1 MGVALHP
8 DLAEL
13 AFLLGTWRG
22 EGEGSWPGVDDFS
35 FAEELAVEHA
45 GHAWLV
51 YTQRSWSP
59 GDGSAIHY
67 ERGFVRPAGP
77 GRAELV
83 LAHPIGVAEIA
94 EGEVR
99 DGVLEVASTSVSIS
113 GTASEVTELRRRVEV
128 ERDRLT
134 YELHMAMREIP
145 LTSHI
150 RSRLTRA

>member
-1 MGVALHP
+1 
-8 DLAEL
+8 
-13 AFLLGTWRG
+13 
-22 EGEGSWPGVDDFS
+22 
-35 FAEELAVEHA
+35 
-45 GHAWLV
+45 
-51 YTQRSWSP
+51 
-59 GDGSAIHY
+59 
-67 ERGFVRPAGP
+67 
-77 GRAELV
+77 V